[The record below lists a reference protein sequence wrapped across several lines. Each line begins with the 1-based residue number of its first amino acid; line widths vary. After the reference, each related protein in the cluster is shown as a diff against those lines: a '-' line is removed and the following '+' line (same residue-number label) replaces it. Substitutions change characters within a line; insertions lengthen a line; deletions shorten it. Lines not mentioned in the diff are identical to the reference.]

1 MLTMHLYGSQLMGK
15 TSKMHNCDKLNI
27 GSIVLF

>member
-1 MLTMHLYGSQLMGK
+1 MNLNGSQIMEK

-27 GSIVLF
+27 GSIVLY

>member
-1 MLTMHLYGSQLMGK
+1 MLTMNLNDSQIMEK